1 MIWLP
6 PAFTGAETVTVYQQ
20 KLNGKRRQ
28 EVAWCKITTHGP
40 VREKQTNRYMLTQQM
55 RTMRPPA
62 LWTPQLL
69 PHTHPIPSGCLTW
82 QAMSAS
88 GAGIGRTLIR
98 RHIQAIPKVLQA
110 ELPALPAEVLTVAI
124 LTDCDAQRET
134 KPGRHHT
141 LIRIS
146 ASAVFDHVPDDNVHH
161 APLLDTQKHWR
172 IL

>member
-1 MIWLP
+1 L
-6 PAFTGAETVTVYQQ
+6 TGPETDTACRQ
-20 KLNGKRRQ
+20 KPNGKKRQ
-28 EVAWCKITTHGP
+28 GVAWFKIIIHGP
-40 VREKQTNRYMLTQQM
+40 VREKQMNQSMLTRQT
-55 RTMRPPA
+55 RTMTPPA

-69 PHTHPIPSGCLTW
+69 HHIHPMPLDCLTW
-82 QAMSAS
+82 LAMSAS